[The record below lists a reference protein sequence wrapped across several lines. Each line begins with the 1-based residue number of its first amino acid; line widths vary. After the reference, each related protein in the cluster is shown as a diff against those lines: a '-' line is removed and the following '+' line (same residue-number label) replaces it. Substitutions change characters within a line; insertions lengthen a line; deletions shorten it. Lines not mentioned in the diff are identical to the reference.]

1 MPSSFF
7 PPRRTIACCAVFLF
21 FSCSLLLFCSAH
33 THAQQRYDAYRE
45 EVQKLFQ
52 QGKALAA
59 KRDYKRSLVKLKAA
73 FRLLRDMEAE
83 ARTDEQTA
91 KIKNSRISFLYFIG
105 RVHELDGNLREAVEH
120 YSQCIQQ
127 DANSKAAQAAQRA
140 LHALTPRIQATL
152 RVESIPPRASLQ
164 ITDPRG
170 NTYTRQTPT
179 VFQLLP
185 GKHTI
190 TLQKKGFLPE
200 KRTVDLDL
208 NTDQRLSIRLLRDI
222 QKRTPP
228 TQPPPKNN
236 TWGIVGWVGI
246 GIGAVAVIT
255 ATSLLV
261 VVNNQVTS
269 IEQKLGQPGVSTLQL
284 HNDLSTAQSMEIGA
298 IASFGVAAAA
308 LGLGI
313 TGLIL
318 ANQK

>member
-1 MPSSFF
+1 MPCCFF
-7 PPRRTIACCAVFLF
+7 QIFRSIALSAI
-21 FSCSLLLFCSAH
+21 LLLPIG
-33 THAQQRYDAYRE
+33 TLRAQQRYDAYRE

-52 QGKALAA
+52 QGKELAA

-91 KIKNSRISFLYFIG
+91 KIKKSRISFLYFIG
-105 RVHELDGNLREAVEH
+105 RVYELDDNLRDAVEY
-120 YSQCIQQ
+120 YSRCIQQ
-127 DANSKAAQAAQRA
+127 DPNSTAAQAAQRA
-140 LHALTPRIQATL
+140 LHALTPRVQATL
-152 RVESIPPRASLQ
+152 RIESIPSRVSLQ
-164 ITDPRG
+164 LTDPRG

-179 VFQLLP
+179 TFQLLP
-185 GKHTI
+185 GKHEI
-190 TLQKKGFLPE
+190 TLQKKGFTPE
-200 KRTVDLDL
+200 KRTIDLDP
-208 NTDQRLSIRLLRDI
+208 NADQRVSIRLLPLL
-222 QKRTPP
+222 KKTTPP
-228 TQPPPKNN
+228 TQPPPPTRNA
-236 TWGIVGWVGI
+236 WGIVGWVGI
-246 GIGAVAVIT
+246 GIGAAAVIT

-261 VVNNQVTS
+261 VVNGQVTS

-318 ANQK
+318 ASQK